1 MSEEESHQQGASA
14 VVPAE
19 RQKSP
24 ATLRRDKYR
33 YTLTA
38 ADDEFILEMIENH
51 KPMVFIADKIG
62 CSRKALGEYIH
73 SNPVLQEAF
82 TNAKDA
88 MDDLAEVRLF
98 EKINQGDLGAIM
110 FYMPRQMRHR
120 GYGDHQVIESQE
132 DKDRIVIGHID
143 VPEDAPD
150 TSVPPAPEVD
160 SIDDV
165 EQNDAPS
172 EPHESVEDAE
182 PQTVEAEVLPE
193 PAVDGEAETD
203 ADGDESQESDGDEIT
218 DW

>member
-1 MSEEESHQQGASA
+1 MSENDSQLQPANA
-14 VVPAE
+14 VETAE

-33 YTLTA
+33 YTLTS

-51 KPMVFIADKIG
+51 KPMTFIADKIG
-62 CSRKALGEYIH
+62 CSRKALGNYIH
-73 SNPVLQEAF
+73 SNPILQEAF
-82 TNAKDA
+82 SNAKDA

-120 GYGDHQVIESQE
+120 GYGDHQVVENQE
-132 DKDRIVIGHID
+132 DSDRIVIGHID

-160 SIDDV
+160 SIEDV
-165 EQNDAPS
+165 ENDAGQPVQQ
-172 EPHESVEDAE
+172 EPQVDAETPAIEAELLPESVADAE
-182 PQTVEAEVLPE
+182 S
-193 PAVDGEAETD
+193 ETD
-203 ADGDESQESDGDEIT
+203 ADGEGPQEPDGDEIT

>member
-14 VVPAE
+14 VAPVE

-120 GYGDHQVIESQE
+120 GYGDHQVFESADE
-132 DKDRIVIGHID
+132 PDRIVIGHID
-143 VPEDAPD
+143 IPEGAPDPCSLPAVDVDQPGEEEVPEPSGGPDEDAPQ
-150 TSVPPAPEVD
+150 E
-160 SIDDV
+160 
-165 EQNDAPS
+165 EGDAS
-172 EPHESVEDAE
+172 ED
-182 PQTVEAEVLPE
+182 
-193 PAVDGEAETD
+193 
-203 ADGDESQESDGDEIT
+203 DGDEIT